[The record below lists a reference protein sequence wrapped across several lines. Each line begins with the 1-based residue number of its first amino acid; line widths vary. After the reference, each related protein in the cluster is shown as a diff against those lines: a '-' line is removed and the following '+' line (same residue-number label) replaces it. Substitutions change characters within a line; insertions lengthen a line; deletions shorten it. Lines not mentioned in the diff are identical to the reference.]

1 MTRIHLSASPSG
13 PATLRLAPG
22 LLQPRTISRGV
33 RRAHVAL
40 VAGGAMLLGGDH
52 VHVEI
57 EVEDGCALEIQDVGG
72 TVAYE
77 SRGTASCMD
86 VTIRLGER
94 AHLLWRAHPFVVTD
108 GADVDRATRLEMS
121 AHSTVLMRE
130 TLVLGRSGER
140 GGKLRSAVRA
150 RDGDGTAIFIEDLAL
165 DGNRLRAGVL
175 GPHRVLDSAMLLG
188 RRTEEETPSPRGGRP
203 DPAGPAPRLLHLER
217 PGTIARS
224 LAMDAHS
231 TGIEEIMDEW
241 ASGTWDKG

>member
-1 MTRIHLSASPSG
+1 MTRIHLSATPSG
-13 PATLRLAPG
+13 PATLRLVPG
-22 LLQPRTISRGV
+22 LLQPRTISRGMH
-33 RRAHVAL
+33 RAHVAL

-57 EVEDGCALEIQDVGG
+57 EVGDDCALEIQDVGG

-77 SRGTASCMD
+77 SRGAASRMD

-108 GADVDRATRLEMS
+108 GADVDRATRLEMG
-121 AHSTVLMRE
+121 AHSAVLLRE

-140 GGKLRSAVRA
+140 GGRLRSAVRA
-150 RDGDGTAIFIEDLAL
+150 RDRDGTAIFIEDLAL
-165 DGNRLRAGVL
+165 DGTRPRAGVL
-175 GPHRVLDSAMLLG
+175 GPHRILDSAMLLG
-188 RRTEEETPSPRGGRP
+188 RRAEAETPSPPGDRRG
-203 DPAGPAPRLLHLER
+203 PAGPAPRLLHLER

-231 TGIEEIMDEW
+231 TGIEEIMDVW
-241 ASGTWDKG
+241 ASETWDKG